1 MIVGVAVDANCKG
14 EGAQTQAGLA
24 APAAAAYPRS
34 MRRLP
39 LPFVLSTAAVA
50 WSAALVAVA
59 YLAPVYSGESDTSRC
74 TAGGGCASQTAH
86 TTATLVEMNG
96 DVVLVIIAV
105 LAGIA
110 ALGWLG
116 LHRYCASGSRL
127 GLIAGW
133 AAAIA
138 VAGFSLISFGMGIL
152 TLPMAIMMI
161 VAAAMT
167 PRRRATTTT

>member
-1 MIVGVAVDANCKG
+1 
-14 EGAQTQAGLA
+14 
-24 APAAAAYPRS
+24 

-39 LPFVLSTAAVA
+39 LPFVLSTTAVV

-59 YLAPVYSGESDTSRC
+59 DLAPVYSVESDTGSC
-74 TAGGGCASQTAH
+74 TAAGHCTSHTGQ

-96 DVVLVIIAV
+96 EGVLIIVGVLV
-105 LAGIA
+105 GIA

-116 LHRYCASGSRL
+116 LHLYCARGTRA
-127 GLIAGW
+127 GLIVGW
-133 AAAIA
+133 TTAIA
-138 VAGFSLISFGMGIL
+138 ITGFSLISFGMGIL

-167 PRRRATTTT
+167 PRPGAPPTT

>member
-1 MIVGVAVDANCKG
+1 
-14 EGAQTQAGLA
+14 
-24 APAAAAYPRS
+24 

-50 WSAALVAVA
+50 WSAAVVAVA
-59 YLAPVYSGESDTSRC
+59 YLAPLYSVESDTGSC
-74 TAGGGCASQTAH
+74 TSGGHCTSHAEH

-96 DVVLVIIAV
+96 EWVLVIIGV
-105 LAGIA
+105 LVAIA

-116 LHRYCASGSRL
+116 LHLYCARGTRV
-127 GLIAGW
+127 GLIVGW
-133 AAAIA
+133 ATAIA
-138 VAGFSLISFGMGIL
+138 ITGFSVIAIGMGIL

-167 PRRRATTTT
+167 PGRGARSST